1 MSVSAIFI
9 IPGFFL
15 GQGGDYLPKIVY
27 ICTNQSDFNM
37 QFFHGSSAEPFG
49 RFSLDHALEGDG
61 KVKFGWGVY
70 VTEKYST
77 AAHYAF
83 NKRRPENKDFYV
95 YTVEIPDRTPDNCLS
110 LLKGVPVAESIVR
123 RVEAGLGG
131 PVPREACTEGIPFRK
146 YLANK
151 LTGKNLPVKK
161 MIGKATVEGEK
172 AASEFLCGLG
182 VDLIEWPYDWKK
194 PEAEKNMAVLD
205 DKKVRIVRIEKVEL
219 DPKGHRLIEGSQ
231 QIIKEF

>member
-1 MSVSAIFI
+1 MRF
-9 IPGFFL
+9 
-15 GQGGDYLPKIVY
+15 Y
-27 ICTNQSDFNM
+27 
-37 QFFHGSSAEPFG
+37 HGSSAEPFD

-83 NKRRPENKDFYV
+83 NKHRPENKDLYV

-110 LLKGVPVAESIVR
+110 LLKGVPVAESIVN
-123 RVEAGLGG
+123 RVEAKLGETI
-131 PVPREACTEGIPFRK
+131 PAEAKVEGIPFRK

-151 LTGKNLPVKK
+151 LTGEDKPVKK
-161 MIGKATVEGEK
+161 MIDKATVEGER
-172 AASEFLCGLG
+172 AASEFLSSMG
-182 VDLIEWPYDWKK
+182 VDLIEWPYNWQK

-205 DKKVRIVRIEKVEL
+205 DRNVRIVRIERVEL
-219 DPKGHRLIEGSQ
+219 DPKEHQLIEGSQ

>member
-1 MSVSAIFI
+1 MRF
-9 IPGFFL
+9 
-15 GQGGDYLPKIVY
+15 Y
-27 ICTNQSDFNM
+27 
-37 QFFHGSSAEPFG
+37 HGSSAEPFD

-83 NKRRPENKDFYV
+83 NKHRPENKDFYV

-110 LLKGVPVAESIVR
+110 LLKGVPVAESIVN
-123 RVEAGLGG
+123 RVEAKLGETI
-131 PVPREACTEGIPFRK
+131 PAEAKVEGIPFRK

-151 LTGKNLPVKK
+151 LTGEDKPVKK
-161 MIGKATVEGEK
+161 MIDKATVEGEK
-172 AASEFLCGLG
+172 AASEFLSSLG
-182 VDLIEWPYDWKK
+182 VDLIEWPYNWQK

-205 DKKVRIVRIEKVEL
+205 DRNVRIVRRERVEL
-219 DPKGHRLIEGSQ
+219 DPKGHQLIEGSQ

>member
-1 MSVSAIFI
+1 MWF
-9 IPGFFL
+9 
-15 GQGGDYLPKIVY
+15 Y
-27 ICTNQSDFNM
+27 
-37 QFFHGSSAEPFG
+37 HGSSAEPFD

-83 NKRRPENKDFYV
+83 NKHRPENKDFYV

-110 LLKGVPVAESIVR
+110 LLKGVPVAESIVN
-123 RVEAGLGG
+123 RVEAKLGETI
-131 PVPREACTEGIPFRK
+131 PAEAKVEGIPFRK

-151 LTGKNLPVKK
+151 LTGEDKPVKK
-161 MIGKATVEGEK
+161 MIDKATVEGEK
-172 AASEFLCGLG
+172 AASELLSSLG
-182 VDLIEWPYDWKK
+182 VDLIEWPYNWQK

-205 DKKVRIVRIEKVEL
+205 DRNVRIVRIEKVEL
-219 DPKGHRLIEGSQ
+219 DPKGHQLIEGSQ

>member
-1 MSVSAIFI
+1 MWF
-9 IPGFFL
+9 
-15 GQGGDYLPKIVY
+15 Y
-27 ICTNQSDFNM
+27 
-37 QFFHGSSAEPFG
+37 HGSSAEPFD

-83 NKRRPENKDFYV
+83 NKHRPENKDFYV

-110 LLKGVPVAESIVR
+110 LLKGVPVAESIVN
-123 RVEAGLGG
+123 RVEAKLGETI
-131 PVPREACTEGIPFRK
+131 PAEAKVEGIPFRK

-151 LTGKNLPVKK
+151 LTGEDKPVKK
-161 MIGKATVEGEK
+161 MIDKATVEGEK
-172 AASEFLCGLG
+172 AASELLSSLG
-182 VDLIEWPYDWKK
+182 VDLIEWPYNWQK

-205 DKKVRIVRIEKVEL
+205 DRNVRIVRIEKVEL
-219 DPKGHRLIEGSQ
+219 DQKGHQLIEGSK

>member
-1 MSVSAIFI
+1 
-9 IPGFFL
+9 
-15 GQGGDYLPKIVY
+15 
-27 ICTNQSDFNM
+27 M
-37 QFFHGSSAEPFG
+37 QFYHGSSADPFE

-83 NKRRPENKDFYV
+83 NKHRPENKDFYV

-110 LLKGVPVAESIVR
+110 LLKGVPVTESIVN
-123 RVEAGLGG
+123 RVEARLG
-131 PVPREACTEGIPFRK
+131 EAIPSEAKVEGIPFRK
-146 YLANK
+146 YLANR
-151 LTGKNLPVKK
+151 LTGEDKPVKK
-161 MIGKATVEGEK
+161 MIDKATVEGEK
-172 AASEFLCGLG
+172 AASEFLSSVG
-182 VDLIEWPYDWKK
+182 VDLIEWPYNWQK

-205 DKKVRIVRIEKVEL
+205 DRNVRIVRIEKVEL
-219 DPKGHRLIEGSQ
+219 DPKGHQLIEGSQ

>member
-1 MSVSAIFI
+1 
-9 IPGFFL
+9 
-15 GQGGDYLPKIVY
+15 
-27 ICTNQSDFNM
+27 M
-37 QFFHGSSAEPFG
+37 QFFHGSSVEPFD

-83 NKRRPENKDFYV
+83 NKHRPENKDFYV

-110 LLKGVPVAESIVR
+110 LLKGVPVAESIVN
-123 RVEAGLGG
+123 RVEAKLGETI
-131 PVPREACTEGIPFRK
+131 PAEAKVEGIPFRK

-151 LTGKNLPVKK
+151 LTCEDKPVKK
-161 MIGKATVEGEK
+161 MIDKATVEGEK
-172 AASEFLCGLG
+172 AASELLSSLG
-182 VDLIEWPYDWKK
+182 VDLIEWPYNWQK

-205 DKKVRIVRIEKVEL
+205 DRNVRIVRIEKVEL
-219 DPKGHRLIEGSQ
+219 DPKGHQLIEGSQ

>member
-1 MSVSAIFI
+1 
-9 IPGFFL
+9 
-15 GQGGDYLPKIVY
+15 
-27 ICTNQSDFNM
+27 M
-37 QFFHGSSAEPFG
+37 QFFHGSSAEPFD

-83 NKRRPENKDFYV
+83 NKHRPENKDFYV

-110 LLKGVPVAESIVR
+110 LLKGVPVAESIVN
-123 RVEAGLGG
+123 RVEAKLGETI
-131 PVPREACTEGIPFRK
+131 PAEAKVEGIPFRK

-151 LTGKNLPVKK
+151 LTGEDKPVKK
-161 MIGKATVEGEK
+161 MIDKATVEGEK
-172 AASEFLCGLG
+172 AASELLSSLG
-182 VDLIEWPYDWKK
+182 VDLIEWPYNWQK
-194 PEAEKNMAVLD
+194 PEAEKNMAILD
-205 DKKVRIVRIEKVEL
+205 DRNVRIVRIEKVEL
-219 DPKGHRLIEGSQ
+219 DQKGHQLIEGSQ